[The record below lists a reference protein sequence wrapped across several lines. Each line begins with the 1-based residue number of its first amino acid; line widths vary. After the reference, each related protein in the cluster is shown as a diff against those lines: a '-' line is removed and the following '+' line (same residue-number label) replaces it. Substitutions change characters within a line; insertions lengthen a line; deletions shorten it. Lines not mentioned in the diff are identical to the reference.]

1 MVLVA
6 GLLALLIGLSLGMLG
21 GGGSVLAV
29 PVFAYVLGY
38 PAKVAVAMALL
49 VVAIAS
55 LVGVVRHARLGN
67 VDARALLA
75 FAPLSMMG
83 AYLGARLAW
92 RLSDAAQLAL
102 FGGVALVAAVYMA
115 LPRRAPPEG
124 APGRPRMGTRALVQL
139 GAVAF
144 GVGFVIGVVG
154 VGGGFL
160 LVPALVAFGRL
171 PMPRAVATSLAIIAL
186 NALAGFLGY
195 VGRVPLD
202 LRVLAAFTAVAVAG
216 AVVGANL
223 AHRVAPTTLRRA
235 FALLLVGVAG
245 AVLWQNRGVVLP
257 TESTRSAPAS
267 AVVGPAAPRPPLTT
281 NRSEHR

>member
-1 MVLVA
+1 MVLA

-29 PVFAYVLGY
+29 PVFTYVLGY

-55 LVGVVRHARLGN
+55 AVGMVRHARLGH
-67 VDARALLA
+67 VDGRVLVA
-75 FAPLSMMG
+75 FAPLSMAG

-92 RLSDAAQLAL
+92 RLADAVQLAL
-102 FGGVALVAAVYMA
+102 FGVVALVAAGYMA
-115 LPRRAPPEG
+115 RPRPG
-124 APGRPRMGTRALVQL
+124 APGVAGAVGPARTGAGSIASL

-144 GVGFVIGVVG
+144 GVGLVIGVVG

-186 NALAGFLGY
+186 NAGAGFLGY

-202 LRVLAAFTAVAVAG
+202 LGVMAAFTAVAVAG
-216 AVVGANL
+216 AVVGAQL
-223 AHRVAPTTLRRA
+223 AHRVAPATLRRA
-235 FALLLVGVAG
+235 FAVLLVGVAG
-245 AVLWQNRGVVLP
+245 AVLWQNCGVV
-257 TESTRSAPAS
+257 RSAAS
-267 AVVGPAAPRPPLTT
+267 AAVARPAAETPRPHSTT
-281 NRSEHR
+281 TTRAESR